1 MIRLTWR
8 IWGHYTGNMFA
19 AVVCTNKGCIN
30 NKSPLSFNR
39 WRVSFFRWASRS
51 LLLRSSSFVLRF
63 IIAVTRPTSWNCSL
77 HTESHLKASFIKK
90 KLKIFHYS
98 LKKGDLGSKQLSQ
111 TISVW
116 AAMVTLLIWLQL
128 KHTKEQEQFIKLIFQ
143 PEKSK
148 RPLNCD
154 FHLIAFAVLKLRS
167 SSLQQNKPFFFFPH
181 QNSWSVIPFPCQRHA
196 GLTGKEGT
204 AFVGQLVFYSR
215 WGEGVT

>member
-1 MIRLTWR
+1 MSFAVLTFE
-8 IWGHYTGNMFA
+8 IKFICFKIYH
-19 AVVCTNKGCIN
+19 
-30 NKSPLSFNR
+30 
-39 WRVSFFRWASRS
+39 RS
-51 LLLRSSSFVLRF
+51 
-63 IIAVTRPTSWNCSL
+63 
-77 HTESHLKASFIKK
+77 HTPYFIKLLSAYRITLESIFYLK
-90 KLKIFHYS
+90 KKIKIFHYS

-167 SSLQQNKPFFFFPH
+167 SSLQQNKPFFFFLIR
-181 QNSWSVIPFPCQRHA
+181 IPEALFHFPAKGMQAWLGRKALHSLANLC
-196 GLTGKEGT
+196 
-204 AFVGQLVFYSR
+204 FIVG
-215 WGEGVT
+215 GVKG

>member
-1 MIRLTWR
+1 MSFAVLTFE
-8 IWGHYTGNMFA
+8 IKFICFKIYH
-19 AVVCTNKGCIN
+19 
-30 NKSPLSFNR
+30 
-39 WRVSFFRWASRS
+39 RS
-51 LLLRSSSFVLRF
+51 
-63 IIAVTRPTSWNCSL
+63 
-77 HTESHLKASFIKK
+77 HTPYFIKLLSAYRITLESIFYLK
-90 KLKIFHYS
+90 IFFFLKIFHYS

-167 SSLQQNKPFFFFPH
+167 SSLQQNKPFFFFLIR
-181 QNSWSVIPFPCQRHA
+181 IPEALFHFPAKGMQA
-196 GLTGKEGT
+196 
-204 AFVGQLVFYSR
+204 
-215 WGEGVT
+215 